1 MFYARISPWKGQ
13 QLQLGRKYM
22 TIMCWR
28 WKRSQ
33 GLLWIFCGL
42 LLQCNGAFTSTSSPY
57 PPHTQLR
64 TVNSGQAR
72 IYPLKMPM
80 SPLVS
85 FSSHRISEIWGN
97 SRSRAE
103 YCRILDKTGESN
115 NNQGGINTVRTWCD
129 INLNDQKLS
138 FVLLDLDYKIR
149 YSLPML
155 FWNLWTYMLLSLR
168 IFDIS
173 LQRLRFKWTFY
184 ASRQNLKLV

>member
-1 MFYARISPWKGQ
+1 MLVYH
-13 QLQLGRKYM
+13 LGKTNETNYKKVYDNYVLKIEKI
-22 TIMCWR
+22 TWFVVDF
-28 WKRSQ
+28 
-33 GLLWIFCGL
+33 LWA
-42 LLQCNGAFTSTSSPY
+42 AFAIQWSIHLHIIPY

-115 NNQGGINTVRTWCD
+115 NNQGGINTV
-129 INLNDQKLS
+129 
-138 FVLLDLDYKIR
+138 
-149 YSLPML
+149 
-155 FWNLWTYMLLSLR
+155 
-168 IFDIS
+168 
-173 LQRLRFKWTFY
+173 
-184 ASRQNLKLV
+184 